1 MKIKNLLK
9 IISILAICITYS
21 SCKKEPGE
29 GGRATIKGRVKIK
42 SYNKEF
48 TILKDE
54 YYSQGENVYI
64 TYGDNPAVQENTKT
78 SYDGTFEF
86 PYLRKGKYK
95 VFVVSKDSTSP
106 DLTATISI
114 IKEVEI
120 TAKKQTVQ
128 IPEIT
133 VID

>member
-1 MKIKNLLK
+1 MKIKSLLK
-9 IISILAICITYS
+9 TICIIAIFIPYS

-64 TYGDNPAVQENTKT
+64 TYGENPAVQQNTKT

-106 DLTATISI
+106 DLTATVSI

>member
-1 MKIKNLLK
+1 MKTNIILK
-9 IISILAICITYS
+9 TFCVLAICITAS

-29 GGRATIKGRVKIK
+29 GGRATIKGKVKIR

-54 YYSQGENVYI
+54 YYSQGEKVYI
-64 TYGDNPAVQENTKT
+64 TYGDNPAIQEDVRT
-78 SYDGTFEF
+78 SFDGSFEF

-114 IKEVEI
+114 VKEVEI

>member
-1 MKIKNLLK
+1 MKIKTLLK
-9 IISILAICITYS
+9 TVCIFAICISFS
-21 SCKKEPGE
+21 SCKKGPGE

-64 TYGDNPAVQENTKT
+64 TYGDNTAVQENTKT

-120 TAKKQTVQ
+120 TAKKQTIE
-128 IPEIT
+128 IPEFT